1 MWGWTQL
8 RTNCLVA
15 THMGLEWVLLSLMT
29 VVALWLGMDACRE
42 SKRLHARL
50 ARVQLP
56 RRAEGDLA
64 YWSLITS
71 SEDSRSGPGY

>member
-1 MWGWTQL
+1 
-8 RTNCLVA
+8 
-15 THMGLEWVLLSLMT
+15 MGLEWMLLSLMT

-56 RRAEGDLA
+56 RRAEGDLG
-64 YWSLITS
+64 YWPLTTS
-71 SEDSRSGPGY
+71 GDDSRDGPRF

>member
-1 MWGWTQL
+1 
-8 RTNCLVA
+8 
-15 THMGLEWVLLSLMT
+15 MT

-64 YWSLITS
+64 YWPLITS